1 MGESVQNAMGR
12 SWDELDQDVV
22 NAAERMDVDDPE
34 PRQLPTGTLTIARA
48 LRQQAL
54 DYSYVHERV
63 KAMTRLNK
71 LAFEPQTGVMDLV
84 WRIRL
89 LLDINNGIQVNANH
103 GRLAISD
110 NEIRRQLEVKLP
122 MDLWSAVME
131 RDALMGRPTDLN
143 GIATL
148 VKAKLEILA
157 HNKQAGLGPRVA
169 AVQKVDALSEKLEKM
184 TAMMELLAKSS
195 QQRTRGSA
203 GRGSGPRRDR
213 GGPRDGCYECGGNHY
228 KADCNAT
235 QDEIRA
241 FKAKLARSS
250 VSSNYSRLVFSNGRV
265 NKQELAWLVDGGSQ
279 ITCIRS
285 DHPAAD
291 HIQWSASSMR
301 GRAADGQ
308 VMLADGEA
316 RLTLSFGPEL
326 TATTTVY
333 RLQGL
338 DVDAIVGNDVLLAG
352 RGYRIELHESTGHG
366 ILHLGG
372 GRRMPVWTP
381 EDSACTTETVLHSL
395 SLYRL
400 GANKNQKTRNPH
412 VRIYRTP
419 VLATLEETDFPG
431 VHKVKV
437 GEAAVAIGEELTQE
451 QQERVRALVRRYRE
465 AFANSDDEVGIAQG
479 YHFNIDLLDRNP
491 VTSGKHRKIPHHLRE
506 EVTTALLA
514 LERQGVIRR
523 SNSPYNSGLV
533 VVRKANGDL
542 RICVDYV
549 ELNDKSANDG
559 FELPTVEDQLNILQG
574 SKYFTHLDL
583 ARGYHQLLVAPD
595 SRAKTAF
602 SASGIQFE
610 YVVMPFGPKNGP
622 AAFCRLVQKIVKDKL
637 PGEPI
642 AVYIDEFIIGGKGS
656 FDEHLNLV
664 GRVLQALQDH
674 LITIKATKAHV
685 GMREIKCL
693 GFIVSEDG
701 IRPDPEKLEAIRD
714 YPEPGTGLQL
724 KGFLGLINFYGQFVK
739 NLQIM
744 LRPLNRAL
752 SGDDGEPY
760 RREHKNRKIEWT
772 PEMRTAFKDTKE
784 AFTAGLEMA
793 LPDLS
798 KLFTVTTD
806 ASEAGIAGILS
817 QKQADGTHKP
827 IAFFSKALST
837 VMDVDGPNVKTR
849 ELELY
854 AFLHATRKWRSYLYG
869 REFEWFTDHK
879 PLLWDEKDPPKKV
892 LNWLAELKELN
903 FKSHYVKGEENVA
916 ADALSRRG
924 DFAPPSRRLA
934 ALARDLRVFV
944 PKDGVKQVL
953 RRHHDEAGHRGGRA
967 VMDEICDLYYWPGMR
982 RDVMEWCSSCETC
995 QRVNPKATGE
1005 VSTELT
1011 TQPSKPFKVVTL
1023 DLVKVGNH
1031 LVLVIECQFTRYVE
1045 TAVVASKNAEIVYR
1059 QIEKTLFNRHGTPTM
1074 IRSDNGTEFNGLAAA
1089 SQQMGFEWRRSSKNN
1104 PQSNGMV
1111 ERANQSV
1118 IREINRLQA
1127 EHEMDLERAL
1137 ERGTFLYNIKTHSAT
1152 GYKPFELLYGRDP
1165 EEMREVLDQKPFGRI
1180 NAKSET
1186 ARFVAARAETDRK
1199 TFADAV
1205 AHDQKAKQDRRV
1217 ELPTERFKV
1226 GDRVM
1231 AKVASR
1237 LKTEPRWRGPLEVL
1251 QVLEGGV
1258 YRLKDTVK
1266 FRAVSEVMH
1275 HRLLTA
1281 FHARPERLQHP
1292 VAVAGPGQEKNEAPA
1307 DEPHDTGSK
1316 SDITEK
1322 EIDQPAQPD
1331 AEPAASR
1338 RSPRTNKGRFID
1350 RIYATVA
1357 AVRRVKEKID
1367 YWGRSSRPENQAAL
1381 SLLLDPWGGGV

>member
-1 MGESVQNAMGR
+1 
-12 SWDELDQDVV
+12 
-22 NAAERMDVDDPE
+22 
-34 PRQLPTGTLTIARA
+34 
-48 LRQQAL
+48 
-54 DYSYVHERV
+54 
-63 KAMTRLNK
+63 
-71 LAFEPQTGVMDLV
+71 
-84 WRIRL
+84 
-89 LLDINNGIQVNANH
+89 
-103 GRLAISD
+103 
-110 NEIRRQLEVKLP
+110 
-122 MDLWSAVME
+122 
-131 RDALMGRPTDLN
+131 
-143 GIATL
+143 
-148 VKAKLEILA
+148 
-157 HNKQAGLGPRVA
+157 
-169 AVQKVDALSEKLEKM
+169 
-184 TAMMELLAKSS
+184 
-195 QQRTRGSA
+195 
-203 GRGSGPRRDR
+203 
-213 GGPRDGCYECGGNHY
+213 
-228 KADCNAT
+228 
-235 QDEIRA
+235 
-241 FKAKLARSS
+241 
-250 VSSNYSRLVFSNGRV
+250 VFSNGSV
-265 NKQELAWLVDGGSQ
+265 NQQDFAWLIDGGSP

-291 HIQWSASSMR
+291 HIQWSASWMSV
-301 GRAADGQ
+301 RAADGQ
-308 VMLADGEA
+308 VMRADGEA
-316 RLTLSFGPEL
+316 RLTLSFGPNL

-333 RLQGL
+333 RLRGL

-372 GRRMPVWTP
+372 GRSMPVWTP
-381 EDSACTTETVLHSL
+381 EDSVITTETVLHSL

-400 GANKNQKTRNPH
+400 GAKQNLKTRNPH

-437 GEAAVAIGEELTQE
+437 GEAAVAIGEGLTQE
-451 QQERVRALVRRYRE
+451 QQERARALVRRYRE
-465 AFANSDDEVGIAQG
+465 AFANSDDEVGIARG

-491 VTSGKHRKIPHHLRE
+491 VTSGKHRKIPHHMRE

-533 VVRKANGDL
+533 VVRKANGEL

-549 ELNDKSANDG
+549 ELNDKTADDG
-559 FELPTVEDQLNILQG
+559 FELPTVEDQLNTLQG

-602 SASGIQFE
+602 SASGRQFE

-622 AAFCRLVQKIVKDKL
+622 AAFCRLVQRIVKDKL

-642 AVYIDEFIIGGKGS
+642 AVYIDEFIVGGKGN
-656 FDEHLNLV
+656 FEEHLDLV

-674 LITIKATKAHV
+674 LITIKATKAHI

-693 GFIVSEDG
+693 GFIVSEEG
-701 IRPDPEKLEAIRD
+701 VRPDPEKLEAIRD
-714 YPEPGTGLQL
+714 YPEPETGLQL
-724 KGFLGLINFYGQFVK
+724 KGFIGLINFYGQFVK
-739 NLQIM
+739 NLQII
-744 LRPLNRAL
+744 LKPLNRAL

-772 PEMRTAFKDTKE
+772 PEMRTAFSETKK

-793 LPDLS
+793 LPDLA
-798 KLFTVTTD
+798 KPFTVTTD
-806 ASEAGIAGILS
+806 ASEAGIAGVLS

-827 IAFFSKALST
+827 IAFFSKALSA
-837 VMDVDGPNVKTR
+837 VSDVDGPNVKTR

-944 PKDGVKQVL
+944 PKAGVQQVL
-953 RRHHDEAGHRGGRA
+953 RRHHDEAGHPGGRA
-967 VMDEICDLYYWPGMR
+967 VMDEIADLYYWSGMR
-982 RDVMEWCSSCETC
+982 RDVMEWCSSCKTC
-995 QRVNPKATGE
+995 QQVNPKATAE

-1011 TQPSKPFKVVTL
+1011 TQPRKPFKVVTL
-1023 DLVKVGNH
+1023 DLVKVGDQ
-1031 LVLVIECQFTRYVE
+1031 LILVIECQFTRYVE
-1045 TAVVASKNAEIVYR
+1045 TAVVESKSAERVYR
-1059 QIEKTLFNRHGTPTM
+1059 QIEKTLFNRHGVPTM

-1118 IREINRLQA
+1118 IREINRLQT
-1127 EHEMDLERAL
+1127 EHEMDLERAV
-1137 ERGTFLYNIKTHSAT
+1137 ERGTLLYNIKTHSAT
-1152 GYKPFELLYGRDP
+1152 GYKPFVLLYGRDP
-1165 EEMREVLDQKPFGRI
+1165 EEMREVLDQQPFGRI
-1180 NAKSET
+1180 NAKSEI
-1186 ARFVAARAETDRK
+1186 ARFVATRAETDRK
-1199 TFADAV
+1199 TFADAIKN
-1205 AHDQKAKQDRRV
+1205 DQKSKENRRV

-1258 YRLKDTVK
+1258 YRVKDTAK

-1281 FHARPERLQHP
+1281 FHARPERLQP
-1292 VAVAGPGQEKNEAPA
+1292 SPAAGPPGKETKTPT
-1307 DEPHDTGSK
+1307 DEPQNDTP
-1316 SDITEK
+1316 TEK
-1322 EIDQPAQPD
+1322 ETGNPPAQQG
-1331 AEPAASR
+1331 AEPPALR
-1338 RSPRTNKGRFID
+1338 RSPRSNKGRFMKEAID
-1350 RIYATVA
+1350 QIYATVA
-1357 AVRRVKEKID
+1357 AIRRVKEKVCH
-1367 YWGRSSRPENQAAL
+1367 WGRSSRPENQAAL
-1381 SLLLDPWGGGV
+1381 SLLLGRWGGGVLQQGIGDRKIYMID